1 MRGDAIVIG
10 GIKPFNG
17 IAQEE
22 LVSALA
28 AIDGGPLSGYLAGKS
43 RGGRWVRAL
52 EDRWCE
58 TFHVKHAIACNS
70 ATSGLMAAA
79 FAVGLKAGDMFM
91 CPAMTMSATAAAP
104 MFTGAEPYF
113 VDVEDET
120 FGLYIKEGFPD
131 NVRAI
136 FSTNLFGHP
145 ADLSQREWAKGQKLA
160 TYLIEDNAQSPFA
173 LAHGR
178 YCGTMGDIGVWS
190 LNVHKPLQCGEGGM
204 VTTDADDLAE
214 KLRNFINHGEN
225 VGGPIGLN
233 LRMPEICAAIALTQ
247 LNRAPEIIGR
257 RIDQAEAIISA
268 IGNIPGLRPPVVRT
282 GCRHVYYTIPFL
294 IEENMRVGTAD
305 CDFNP
310 ISSNK
315 RGMFCTALRIEG
327 VPIVEGYINPLYRL
341 PAFKPYAR
349 SCPVAADLQDR
360 GLFYF
365 ENCAWD
371 PTKEQIKKI
380 GDAFKKAAEQCLP

>member
-1 MRGDAIVIG
+1 MSIG
-10 GIKPFNG
+10 TIKPFNG

-70 ATSGLMAAA
+70 ATSGLLAAA
-79 FAVGLKAGDMFM
+79 FAVGLGPGDKFVV
-91 CPAMTMSATAAAP
+91 PPMTMSATAAAP
-104 MFTGAEPYF
+104 MFTGAIPTF
-113 VDVEDET
+113 CDVEDET
-120 FGLYIKEGFPD
+120 FGLAGIGVGKVVF
-131 NVRAI
+131 V
-136 FSTNLFGHP
+136 TNLFGHP
-145 ADLSQREWAKGQKLA
+145 VRDLSIIRECCDYSSH
-160 TYLIEDNAQSPFA
+160 YLIEDNAQSPFA
-173 LAHGR
+173 MENGKYA
-178 YCGTMGDIGVWS
+178 GTIGHIGVWS
-190 LNVHKPLQCGEGGM
+190 LNVHKPLQCGEGGIA
-204 VTTDADDLAE
+204 TTDDDELAE

-341 PAFKPYAR
+341 PAFNPYAR
-349 SCPVAADLQDR
+349 SCPVAEDLQDR
-360 GLFYF
+360 RLFYF